1 MKNLVDIGNQY
12 KDNESIGA
20 LVAGGLIDAAK
31 TTINTGLE
39 NQYNDSFLGS
49 LATYN
54 KTLDD
59 SKTGN
64 TKGLMATEAGLTKE
78 VIQKNADES
87 IRLGQAGYG
96 STGYMTQAE
105 VAKQGA
111 VNTGMLDV
119 ARENRLGSD
128 FAEVARGQTAR
139 DVASTQ
145 ASGARDVA
153 RENRLGSDF
162 AEVTRGQTAR
172 DVASTQASGARDVAS
187 TQASGARDVATIQG
201 DYNVRNTTETGR
213 QSRLLEGEKTDQQMR
228 LRADARGAIRSAG
241 GRFYG

>member
-1 MKNLVDIGNQY
+1 MSSYASPSAPVTGANGKTLPYPYTTSGTLISSGMKNLVDIGNQY

-49 LATYN
+49 MATYN

-128 FAEVARGQTAR
+128 FAEV
-139 DVASTQ
+139 
-145 ASGARDVA
+145 
-153 RENRLGSDF
+153 
-162 AEVTRGQTAR
+162 TRGQT
-172 DVASTQASGARDVAS
+172 ARDVAS

>member
-128 FAEVARGQTAR
+128 FAEVTRGQT
-139 DVASTQ
+139 
-145 ASGARDVA
+145 ARDVA

-162 AEVTRGQTAR
+162 AEVTRGQT
-172 DVASTQASGARDVAS
+172 ARDVAS

>member
-1 MKNLVDIGNQY
+1 MSSYASPSAPVTGADGKTLPYPYTTSGTLISSGMKNLVDIGNQY

-59 SKTGN
+59 NKTGN

-128 FAEVARGQTAR
+128 FAEV
-139 DVASTQ
+139 
-145 ASGARDVA
+145 
-153 RENRLGSDF
+153 
-162 AEVTRGQTAR
+162 TRGQT
-172 DVASTQASGARDVAS
+172 ARDVAS

>member
-1 MKNLVDIGNQY
+1 MSSYASPSAPVTGANGKTLPYPYTTSGTLISSGMKNLVDIGNQY

-128 FAEVARGQTAR
+128 FAEV
-139 DVASTQ
+139 
-145 ASGARDVA
+145 
-153 RENRLGSDF
+153 
-162 AEVTRGQTAR
+162 TRGQT
-172 DVASTQASGARDVAS
+172 ARDVAS

>member
-1 MKNLVDIGNQY
+1 MSSYASPSAPVTGADGKTLPYPYTTSGTLISSGMKNLVDIGNQY

-128 FAEVARGQTAR
+128 FAEV
-139 DVASTQ
+139 
-145 ASGARDVA
+145 
-153 RENRLGSDF
+153 
-162 AEVTRGQTAR
+162 TRGQT
-172 DVASTQASGARDVAS
+172 ARDVAS

>member
-1 MKNLVDIGNQY
+1 MSSYASPSAPVTGASGKTLPYPYTTSGTLISSGMKNLVDIGNQY

-128 FAEVARGQTAR
+128 FAEV
-139 DVASTQ
+139 
-145 ASGARDVA
+145 
-153 RENRLGSDF
+153 
-162 AEVTRGQTAR
+162 TRGQT
-172 DVASTQASGARDVAS
+172 ARDVAS